1 MLKIDSLI
9 LDIDGTIW
17 NSTEVVAKGW
27 NKAIEDTYPQVK
39 RVTAKILQQQFGKP
53 MNVIADNLFPELNQQ
68 QKDELLE
75 HCCVEEHEAIKEN
88 TTDITYP
95 MVRETIKKLSK
106 IVPIYIVSNCQSGYI
121 ELVCEKNG
129 ITEYITDNECFG
141 NNGKSKADNIKLII
155 ERNNLKH
162 PVYVGDTQGDC
173 DSCKEA
179 GVPFVFASYGFGK
192 VDQYLYRIEE
202 FAQLEDLFKS
212 YDYIFLDLDGTLTDP
227 ALGITNSFVHAFKYF
242 GLEVP
247 SYEKLCTFIG
257 PPLVET
263 FKTHLGFDD
272 KKAAEGVKAYR
283 EYFADKGLF
292 ENSVYEGIEDL
303 LMLLKSQG
311 KHLIVATSKPEPY
324 SVRILEHFGLAKYF
338 DAICGSCMDE
348 TRSKKSEVI
357 EYALKSNNIAD
368 KSKVLMIG
376 DREHDVIGAQQNG
389 LKSCGILYGY
399 GNMQEF
405 INVKAD
411 YILQTVEDLMNFL
424 SC

>member
-17 NSTEVVAKGW
+17 NSTNVVATGW
-27 NKAIEDTYPQVK
+27 NKAIEDTYPHVN
-39 RVTAKILQQQFGKP
+39 RVNAEILQKQFGKP

-75 HCCVEEHEAIKEN
+75 HCCVEEHEAIKSN
-88 TTDITYP
+88 TANITYP
-95 MVRETIKKLSK
+95 NVVETIKKLSK
-106 IVPIYIVSNCQSGYI
+106 KVPIYIVSNCQSGYI

-129 ITEYITDNECFG
+129 ITEYISDSECYG

-179 GVPFVFASYGFGK
+179 GVPFVFASYGFGN
-192 VDQYLYRIEE
+192 VDQYFYRIED
-202 FAQLEDLFKS
+202 FSQLELLFES
-212 YDYIFLDLDGTLTDP
+212 FDYLFFDLDGTLTDP
-227 ALGITNSFVHAFKYF
+227 ALGITNSFVHAFEHF

-247 SYEKLCTFIG
+247 SYETLCTFIG

-263 FKTHLGFDD
+263 FKTHLGFSEE
-272 KKAAEGVKAYR
+272 KAMEGVKAYR

-292 ENSVYEGIEDL
+292 ENSVYDGIEG
-303 LMLLKSQG
+303 MLKVLKEGG
-311 KHLIVATSKPEPY
+311 KHLVVATSKPEPY
-324 SVRILEHFGLAKYF
+324 AIKIMEHFGLSKYF
-338 DAICGSCMDE
+338 DSICGSLLDE
-348 TRSKKSEVI
+348 SRSKKAEVI
-357 EYALKSNNIAD
+357 EYALKLNNVTD

-376 DREHDVIGAQQNG
+376 DREHDIFGAQQNG
-389 LKSCGILYGY
+389 LKSCGILFGY
-399 GNMQEF
+399 GNMTEF
-405 INVKAD
+405 VNAKAD
-411 YILQTVEDLMNFL
+411 FIFSDINSLKDFL
-424 SC
+424 S